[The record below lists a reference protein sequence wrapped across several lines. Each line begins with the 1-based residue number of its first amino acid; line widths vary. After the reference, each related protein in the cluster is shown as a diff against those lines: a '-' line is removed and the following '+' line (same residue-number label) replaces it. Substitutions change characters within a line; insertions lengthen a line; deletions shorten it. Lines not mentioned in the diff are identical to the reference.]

1 MIAGVNDNGDGVIDG
16 QLFHRSGKKIV
27 DIFDNGMNQKIL
39 NISVNF

>member
-1 MIAGVNDNGDGVIDG
+1 MTTAMVLSAAKYFTA
-16 QLFHRSGKKIV
+16 QEKKIV